1 MVRGL
6 RVLTGLP
13 GRIGRHRRPDPPV
26 KVTLVLSDGSEIH
39 VPVDTP
45 LSRSMGALAAL
56 VAHW

>member
-26 KVTLVLSDGSEIH
+26 QVTLVLSDGSEIV
-39 VPVDTP
+39 VPPDTP
-45 LSRSMGALAAL
+45 LSRSIGAMAAL
-56 VAHW
+56 LAHW

>member
-26 KVTLVLSDGSEIH
+26 KVTLVLSDGSEIP
-39 VPVDTP
+39 VPPDTP
-45 LSRSMGALAAL
+45 LSRSIGALAAVL
-56 VAHW
+56 AHW

>member
-26 KVTLVLSDGSEIH
+26 RVTLVLADGSEIA
-39 VPVDTP
+39 VPPGTP
-45 LSRSMGALAAL
+45 LSRSIGALATLLAP
-56 VAHW
+56 W

>member
-26 KVTLVLSDGSEIH
+26 KVTLVLSDGSEIA
-39 VPVDTP
+39 VPPDTP
-45 LSRSMGALAAL
+45 LARSIGALAAVL
-56 VAHW
+56 AHW

>member
-26 KVTLVLSDGSEIH
+26 KVTLVLSDGSEIA
-39 VPVDTP
+39 VPPDTP
-45 LSRSMGALAAL
+45 LSRSIGALAAL
-56 VAHW
+56 LAHW

>member
-26 KVTLVLSDGSEIH
+26 KVTLVLSDGSEID
-39 VPVDTP
+39 VPPDTP
-45 LSRSMGALAAL
+45 LSRSIGALAAVL
-56 VAHW
+56 AHW